1 MSHEDE
7 QCLKLGREIV
17 QMIRDVQKVS
27 QGELGYCKRRFT
39 FPGGAVTVFI
49 ANSDDLA
56 EVLDRAASGKYA
68 VENAIP
74 PSTLN

>member
-1 MSHEDE
+1 MSHDDE

-17 QMIRDVQKVS
+17 RMIRDVQKVS
-27 QGELGYCKRRFT
+27 QGEPGYCKRRFT
-39 FPGGAVTVFI
+39 FPDGAVTVFI
-49 ANSDDLA
+49 ANNEDLA
-56 EVLDRAASGKYA
+56 EVLDKAASRKYA